1 MNMRRVLLPV
11 LVCLVLLCGCKRKEE
26 RPSTPLAQVNGETL
40 YLEDFRATF
49 SDEQWA
55 ALSPEQ
61 KKQEIEDWVNVT
73 LLAQAAEEQKL
84 DQESG
89 VKQRIDYAARKIKAN
104 ALIARRMSQM
114 EISEEALFAY
124 YRLHRSD
131 FQGKLQEYD
140 VQRIF
145 LTDAN
150 AASILFKRL
159 QEGLNFDEAAL
170 SYSQEPLKDKLGY
183 MGYVTANGP
192 DSLFWRAVHGLK
204 KDEPGRLATADGVY
218 LLRYINQ
225 REGSKEANFEDY
237 KGEIRAILLAEKLN
251 QVYEDLLREL
261 KAKDNKIHYY

>member
-26 RPSTPLAQVNGETL
+26 RPATPLAQVNGEML

-55 ALSPEQ
+55 ALTSEQ

-89 VKQRIDYAARKIKAN
+89 VKQRIDYATRKIKAN
-104 ALIARRMSQM
+104 ALIASRMSQM

-170 SYSQEPLKDKLGY
+170 SYSQEPLKDKAGL
-183 MGYVTANGP
+183 
-192 DSLFWRAVHGLK
+192 HGLR
-204 KDEPGRLATADGVY
+204 D
-218 LLRYINQ
+218 
-225 REGSKEANFEDY
+225 RERRIPSSGAPRMN
-237 KGEIRAILLAEKLN
+237 
-251 QVYEDLLREL
+251 
-261 KAKDNKIHYY
+261 